1 MNTKQDSPRTG
12 AAPEQIMDA
21 LGKGLPGVDAG
32 RARELGQ
39 AGLLRNAKARSLA
52 REQRLLARYHGDTHP
67 RIGIARGKLAANEP
81 LRRDL
86 AVAREAVEAPVVTPT
101 REEFVV
107 HGFVRRRETGAGIP
121 GLTLALADARGRWL
135 REAGYAC
142 TDARG
147 YFRLAIP
154 LGSSYTPQ
162 AAGVAMD
169 KASDM
174 ASAGKPT
181 RVAVQLRV
189 HSPAGAVLHTE
200 KDPVEPRPG
209 GTDYRLIHLGKL
221 EDLCGCNPPPSEP
234 GTRPLPEGPIVERP
248 GESQG
253 RPRVESSAASGPADP
268 SEKRAGEVRPSGGK
282 RGRKG

>member
-1 MNTKQDSPRTG
+1 MNTKQDPPQTG
-12 AAPEQIMDA
+12 VPPEKIMDA

-39 AGLLRNAKARSLA
+39 AGLLRGAKARSLA

-67 RIGIARGKLAANEP
+67 RIGIVRRKLAANEP

-86 AVAREAVEAPVVTPT
+86 ALAREAVETPVAAPT

-147 YFRLAIP
+147 YFRLTIP

-162 AAGVAMD
+162 AVGGATD
-169 KASDM
+169 KTSDM
-174 ASAGKPT
+174 ASVGKPT
-181 RVAVQLRV
+181 RVAVELRV
-189 HSPAGAVLHTE
+189 YSPAGAALHTE

-209 GTDYRLIHLGKL
+209 GTDYRVIHLGKL
-221 EDLCGCNPPPSEP
+221 EDVCACNPPPAEP
-234 GTRPLPEGPIVERP
+234 GARPVPEGPVVERAA
-248 GESQG
+248 ELQG
-253 RPRVESSAASGPADP
+253 RPRVDPSATSSAPEAL
-268 SEKRAGEVRPSGGK
+268 EKRAGEVPSASRK